1 MGQNPAMI
9 ANNAMG
15 KWLHCAP
22 LVALLVVSSTRT
34 VADTVDGIAAIVND
48 RLITFSDVREVATPA
63 IQNAYRL
70 YSGEERDRKVQQ
82 AGVDA
87 LNTLVERALILQEFT
102 EKGYKLPEHV
112 FDSRMR
118 EIIEE
123 QYGGDKNALI
133 RTVQARGLT
142 MEQWKQ
148 RFVREPFIVQ
158 ALRQKEVSSD
168 IVVSPSAIEQ
178 YYNLNKAKFTLPYQV
193 RLRMIVVRKEPGT
206 NGTEARD
213 LANNIWQKLESG
225 ADFSGLAN
233 IYSSGGQK
241 NPGGDWGWVDKESGL
256 RKELADVAF
265 ALKAGQHSKV
275 VGTEDGFY
283 IVQVDEVRPERTRAL
298 AEVRGDVERT
308 LAQERRVERQRKWME
323 RLKQKAF
330 IRYF

>member
-1 MGQNPAMI
+1 
-9 ANNAMG
+9 MG
-15 KWLHCAP
+15 KWFYCAP
-22 LVALLVVSSTRT
+22 LVVLILGISSRT

-70 YSGEERDRKVQQ
+70 YSGEERDRKIQQ

-102 EKGYKLPEHV
+102 DKGYKLPDHV
-112 FDSRMR
+112 FESRTR

-133 RTVQARGLT
+133 RTIQARGLT

-148 RFVREPFIVQ
+148 KFVREPFIVQ

-168 IVVSPSAIEQ
+168 VVVSPAAIEQ
-178 YYNLNKAKFTLPYQV
+178 YYSQNKGKFTLPYQV
-193 RLRMIVVRKEPGT
+193 RLRMIVIKKEPGS
-206 NGTEARD
+206 NNTEARD
-213 LANNIWQKLESG
+213 LANNILQKLQSG
-225 ADFSGLAN
+225 ADFVGLAN
-233 IYSSGGQK
+233 VYSSGGQK

-256 RKELADVAF
+256 RKELAEAAF
-265 ALKAGQHSKV
+265 ALKAGQHSKAIE
-275 VGTEDGFY
+275 TEDGFY
-283 IVQVDEVRPERTRAL
+283 LIQVDEVRPERTRGL
-298 AEVRGDVERT
+298 AEVRSEVEKT
-308 LAQERRVERQRKWME
+308 LAQEMRAERQRRWME

>member
-1 MGQNPAMI
+1 
-9 ANNAMG
+9 
-15 KWLHCAP
+15 
-22 LVALLVVSSTRT
+22 
-34 VADTVDGIAAIVND
+34 
-48 RLITFSDVREVATPA
+48 
-63 IQNAYRL
+63 
-70 YSGEERDRKVQQ
+70 
-82 AGVDA
+82 
-87 LNTLVERALILQEFT
+87 
-102 EKGYKLPEHV
+102 
-112 FDSRMR
+112 
-118 EIIEE
+118 
-123 QYGGDKNALI
+123 
-133 RTVQARGLT
+133 
-142 MEQWKQ
+142 
-148 RFVREPFIVQ
+148 
-158 ALRQKEVSSD
+158 
-168 IVVSPSAIEQ
+168 
-178 YYNLNKAKFTLPYQV
+178 
-193 RLRMIVVRKEPGT
+193 MIVVRKEPGT

-225 ADFSGLAN
+225 ADFAGLAN

>member
-1 MGQNPAMI
+1 
-9 ANNAMG
+9 MG
-15 KWLHCAP
+15 KWFYCAP
-22 LVALLVVSSTRT
+22 LVALLIVIGTRT

-63 IQNAYRL
+63 IQNTYRL

-112 FDSRMR
+112 FDGRMR

-133 RTVQARGLT
+133 RTIQARGLT

-148 RFVREPFIVQ
+148 KFVREPFIVQ
-158 ALRQKEVSSD
+158 ALRQKEVSSSV
-168 IVVSPSAIEQ
+168 VVSPAAIEQ
-178 YYNLNKAKFTLPYQV
+178 YYSQNKAKFTLPYQV
-193 RLRMIVVRKEPGT
+193 RLRMIVVRKEPGS
-206 NGTEARD
+206 NNDEARD
-213 LANNIWQKLESG
+213 LANNIWQKLNGG
-225 ADFSGLAN
+225 ADFAGLAN
-233 IYSSGGQK
+233 IYSGGGQK

-275 VGTEDGFY
+275 IETEDGFY
-283 IVQVDEVRPERTRAL
+283 IVQVDEVRPERTRTL
-298 AEVRGDVERT
+298 AEVRGEVEKT
-308 LAQERRVERQRKWME
+308 LAQEMRAARQRTWME

>member
-1 MGQNPAMI
+1 
-9 ANNAMG
+9 MG
-15 KWLHCAP
+15 KWFYCAP
-22 LVALLVVSSTRT
+22 LVALLVVISTRT

-70 YSGEERDRKVQQ
+70 YSGEERDRKIQQ

-118 EIIEE
+118 EVIEE

-133 RTVQARGLT
+133 RTIQARGLT

-148 RFVREPFIVQ
+148 KFVREPFIVQ
-158 ALRQKEVSSD
+158 ALRQKEVSSA
-168 IVVSPSAIEQ
+168 IVVSPAAIEEHYSQ
-178 YYNLNKAKFTLPYQV
+178 NKAKFTLPYQV
-193 RLRMIVVRKEPGT
+193 RLRMIVVRKEPGS
-206 NGTEARD
+206 NNTEARD
-213 LANNIWQKLESG
+213 LANNIWQKLEGG
-225 ADFSGLAN
+225 ADFAGLAN

-256 RKELADVAF
+256 RKELAEMAF
-265 ALKAGQHSKV
+265 ALKAGQHSKAIE
-275 VGTEDGFY
+275 TEDGFY
-283 IVQVDEVRPERTRAL
+283 VIQVDEVRAERTRTL
-298 AEVRGDVERT
+298 AEVRGEVEKT
-308 LAQERRVERQRKWME
+308 LAQEMRAARQRKWME